1 MKKITLLLLVFI
13 ALFSACNSDQ
23 NISIF
28 EDVMTDVPQDEANN
42 RRVMGRY
49 NNQLVITN
57 IQGISIE
64 GETKYQKNHIEGYF
78 VIGNNAYFIEDNTY
92 YSIDL
97 SSAEPT
103 PVKVDDIA
111 QELGIGID
119 FDRIYDIRYFEK
131 SEKNGEIEG
140 SYSVLGESGKGLD
153 RRYVAA
159 AVYLNNDGSINT
171 SKSCA
176 QRIPVNQYIIRGTIY
191 LAVPRIIGP
200 DGAYSYYEP
209 STDRTDEDDYP
220 FYYKTN
226 DIRLPKENDTEI
238 IRFTVN
244 GSGKAVETYFDGVAV
259 GVDGSI
265 YKYDNGSFTR
275 LNESSSTNTN
285 IGESYSESIQMMFPM
300 TKYDG
305 VIYGLNQ
312 YSTRRYFSYDT
323 ASGGNEISI
332 HSISS
337 YSHYDCLG
345 LYYYGKSGSG
355 ENEITW
361 FYFPTGGHS
370 MRYLNVNTGSVQY
383 NKPTI
388 N

>member
-1 MKKITLLLLVFI
+1 MKKITLHLLVFI

-49 NNQLVITN
+49 NDQLVITN
-57 IQGISIE
+57 IQGISID

-78 VIGNNAYFIEDNTY
+78 VIGNNAYFIDDNTY

-97 SSAEPT
+97 SSVEPT

-111 QELGIGID
+111 QELGINID

-131 SEKNGEIEG
+131 SDKDGEIED
-140 SYSVLGESGKGLD
+140 SYSVLGVSGEGLD

-159 AVYLNNDGSINT
+159 AVYLGGDGNIDHVY
-171 SKSCA
+171 A
-176 QRIPVNQYIIRGTIY
+176 QSIPVNQYVIRGGIY

-226 DIRLPKENDTEI
+226 DIRIPTSSGTDV

-265 YKYDNGSFTR
+265 YKYYNGSFSR

-323 ASGGNEISI
+323 NSGGNEISI

-355 ENEITW
+355 DNEITW
-361 FYFPTGGHS
+361 FYYPTGGHS

-388 N
+388 DN

>member
-49 NNQLVITN
+49 NDQLVITN
-57 IQGISIE
+57 IQGISID

-111 QELGIGID
+111 QELGISID

-131 SEKNGEIEG
+131 SEGENVIG
-140 SYSVLGESGKGLD
+140 SYSVLGISGEGLD

-159 AVYLNNDGSINT
+159 AVYLGGNGNIDHVY
-171 SKSCA
+171 A
-176 QRIPVNQYIIRGTIY
+176 QSIPVNQYVIRGGIY

-209 STDRTDEDDYP
+209 STDRT
-220 FYYKTN
+220 T
-226 DIRLPKENDTEI
+226 
-238 IRFTVN
+238 
-244 GSGKAVETYFDGVAV
+244 
-259 GVDGSI
+259 
-265 YKYDNGSFTR
+265 
-275 LNESSSTNTN
+275 
-285 IGESYSESIQMMFPM
+285 
-300 TKYDG
+300 
-305 VIYGLNQ
+305 
-312 YSTRRYFSYDT
+312 
-323 ASGGNEISI
+323 
-332 HSISS
+332 
-337 YSHYDCLG
+337 
-345 LYYYGKSGSG
+345 
-355 ENEITW
+355 
-361 FYFPTGGHS
+361 
-370 MRYLNVNTGSVQY
+370 
-383 NKPTI
+383 
-388 N
+388 

>member
-1 MKKITLLLLVFI
+1 MKKIILLLFVFI
-13 ALFSACNSDQ
+13 ALFSSCNSDQ

-28 EDVMTDVPQDEANN
+28 DDIMNDVPQDEANN

-57 IQGISIE
+57 IQGISID

-78 VIGNNAYFIEDNTY
+78 VIGNNAYFIDDNTY

-103 PVKVDDIA
+103 PVKVDEIA
-111 QELGIGID
+111 QELGINID

-131 SEKNGEIEG
+131 SDKDGEIEG
-140 SYSVLGESGKGLD
+140 SYSVLGVSGEGLD

-159 AVYLNNDGSINT
+159 AVYLGGNGNIDLVY
-171 SKSCA
+171 A
-176 QRIPVNQYIIRGTIY
+176 QSIPVNQYVIRGGIY

-226 DIRLPKENDTEI
+226 DIRIPTSSGTDV

-332 HSISS
+332 HSIRS
-337 YSHYDCLG
+337 YAHYDCLG
-345 LYYYGKSGSG
+345 LYYFGKEGSAP
-355 ENEITW
+355 NETIW

-370 MRYLNVNTGSVQY
+370 MRYLNVKSGDVQY
-383 NKPTI
+383 PVPPVNR
-388 N
+388 